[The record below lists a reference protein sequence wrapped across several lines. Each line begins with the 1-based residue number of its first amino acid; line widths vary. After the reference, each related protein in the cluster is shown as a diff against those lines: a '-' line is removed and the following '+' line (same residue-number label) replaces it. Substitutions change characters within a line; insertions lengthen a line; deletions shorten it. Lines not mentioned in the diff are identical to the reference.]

1 MSTSRILTVVGTRP
15 EAIKMAPVVAV
26 LRGRAWADVTLM
38 STGQHRELLD
48 QVLDA
53 FALVPDVRLDVMQP
67 NQSLPELTARL
78 IVAID
83 AYLRE
88 SPHDAVL
95 AQGDTTTVLAAG
107 LVAFYHR
114 IPFGHVEAGMRTGDM
129 LRPFPEEMNRVL
141 ASRLARWHFAA
152 TESCQQNLLRE
163 GIGARQIFVTGN
175 TVIDA
180 LHDAVRRIGPAAPA
194 KGSGERMVL
203 VTMHRRESFG
213 DPMRE
218 AIRAIRTLADARE
231 DVRFLFPVHPNPNVR
246 ALIQEGPGTHAR
258 ITLTDPLGYLDFV
271 RAMRDSSL
279 ILTDSGG
286 VQEEAPA
293 LAKPVLVLR
302 EETERPEAVEQG
314 VARLVG
320 TDCDAIVA
328 QVNELLD
335 DPTAYARMAI
345 GRSPYGDGQA
355 SMRIADV
362 LERDLTRTRGSGGR
376 P

>member
-1 MSTSRILTVVGTRP
+1 
-15 EAIKMAPVVAV
+15 MAPVVAA

-53 FALVPDVRLDVMQP
+53 FSLVPDVRLDVMQP
-67 NQSLPELTARL
+67 NQTLPELTARL

-83 AYLRE
+83 ACLRE

-152 TESCQQNLLRE
+152 TESCRHNLLRE
-163 GIGARQIFVTGN
+163 GIGAGQIFVTGN

-180 LHDAVRRIGPAAPA
+180 LHDAMRRIGPADPEGA
-194 KGSGERMVL
+194 KGDRMIL

-213 DPMRE
+213 EPMRE
-218 AIRAIRTLADARE
+218 AVRAIRTLADARG

-246 ALIQEGPGTHAR
+246 ALVQEGLGGHAR

-271 RAMRDSSL
+271 RAMRDSFM

-314 VARLVG
+314 VVRLVG
-320 TDCDAIVA
+320 TDCKAIVA
-328 QVNELLD
+328 QVNALLD
-335 DPTAYARMAI
+335 DPAAYARMAI

-355 SMRIADV
+355 SMRIADI
-362 LERDLTRTRGSGGR
+362 LERDLRCSGENGTRT
-376 P
+376 

>member
-1 MSTSRILTVVGTRP
+1 
-15 EAIKMAPVVAV
+15 MAPVVAA

-53 FALVPDVRLDVMQP
+53 FSLVPDVRLDVMQP
-67 NQSLPELTARL
+67 NQTLPELTARL

-83 AYLRE
+83 AFLRE
-88 SPHDAVL
+88 RPHDAVL
-95 AQGDTTTVLAAG
+95 AQGDTTTVLAAA

-152 TESCQQNLLRE
+152 TESCRRNLLRE
-163 GIGARQIFVTGN
+163 GVGSEGIFVTGN

-180 LHDAVRRIGPAAPA
+180 LHDAMGRIGPP
-194 KGSGERMVL
+194 GPVRELGDRVIL

-213 DPMRE
+213 EPMRK
-218 AIRAIRTLADARE
+218 AIRAIRTLADARA

-246 ALIQEGPGTHAR
+246 ALVRDGLGAHAR

-271 RAMRDSSL
+271 RAMRDSFL

-314 VARLVG
+314 VVRLVG
-320 TDCDAIVA
+320 TDADAIVS
-328 QVNELLD
+328 QVNALLD
-335 DPTAYARMAI
+335 DPAAYASMAT

-355 SMRIADV
+355 SRRIADI
-362 LERDLTRTRGSGGR
+362 LERDLSSAAGSGTRT
-376 P
+376 

>member
-1 MSTSRILTVVGTRP
+1 MSRILTVIGTRP

-26 LRGRAWADVTLM
+26 LRARGWADVTLM

-78 IVAID
+78 IVAMD
-83 AYLRE
+83 AHLRG

-114 IPFGHVEAGMRTGDM
+114 IPFGHIEAGMRTGDM

-152 TESCQQNLLRE
+152 TESCRQNLLRE
-163 GIGARQIFVTGN
+163 GIGADRIFVTGN

-180 LHDAVRRIGPAAPA
+180 LHDAVGRIGAAGPASAE
-194 KGSGERMVL
+194 GGRMIL

-213 DPMRE
+213 EPMRE
-218 AIRAIRTLADARE
+218 AIRAIRTIADTRG
-231 DVRFLFPVHPNPNVR
+231 DVHFLFPVHPNPNVR
-246 ALIQEGPGTHAR
+246 ALVHEGLGGHAR
-258 ITLTDPLGYLDFV
+258 IKLTDPLGYLDFV
-271 RAMRDSSL
+271 RAMRDSFL

-314 VARLVG
+314 VVRLVG
-320 TDCDAIVA
+320 TDCQAIVA
-328 QVNELLD
+328 SIVELLD
-335 DPTAYARMAI
+335 SPAAYARMAL
-345 GRSPYGDGQA
+345 GKSPYGDGQA
-355 SMRIADV
+355 ASRIADV
-362 LERDLTRTRGSGGR
+362 LQRDLLVSGGSGAR
-376 P
+376 T

>member
-1 MSTSRILTVVGTRP
+1 MSRILTVIGTRP
-15 EAIKMAPVVAV
+15 EAIKMAPVVAA
-26 LRGRAWADVTLM
+26 LRARGWADVTLM

-48 QVLDA
+48 QVMDA

-152 TESCQQNLLRE
+152 TESCRQNLLRE
-163 GIGARQIFVTGN
+163 GIGAGQVFVTGN

-180 LHDAVRRIGPAAPA
+180 LHDAVGRIGTAGPASA
-194 KGSGERMVL
+194 GGERMIL

-213 DPMRE
+213 EPMRE
-218 AIRAIRTLADARE
+218 AIRAIRTIAERRG

-246 ALIQEGPGTHAR
+246 ALVQEGLGGHAR
-258 ITLTDPLGYLDFV
+258 VTLTDPLGYLDFV
-271 RAMRDSSL
+271 RAMRDSFL

-314 VARLVG
+314 VVKLVG
-320 TDCDAIVA
+320 TDCDSIVA

-335 DPTAYARMAI
+335 DPEAYARMAI

-355 SMRIADV
+355 SMRIADI
-362 LERDLTRTRGSGGR
+362 LKRDLRHSSGSGAQA
-376 P
+376 